1 MSKVTPLHPLH
12 VELGAKLVDFA
23 GWQMPL
29 HYGSQLEEHARVR
42 ADAGMFDVS
51 HMRVADVEGP
61 GARGLLRHALSND
74 VDKLQGHGRALYSC
88 LLASDGGILDDL
100 IVYLSNDNRYRLVL
114 NAATGEKDIAWLR
127 ELAASRHSDVAIVAD
142 ETLCIIAVQG
152 PNARERV
159 WSAFPGSREVSAH
172 LESFA
177 ASWNGSAM
185 IARTGY
191 TGEDGFEIILPAAEA
206 IDLWR
211 ALRAAGVQP
220 CGLGARDTLRLEAGM
235 HLYGQDMD
243 ETVTPY
249 ECGLGWTVDTK
260 KADRDFCGKSALA
273 GRAQRFQMLGL
284 VLWDQGVLRSHQAVD
299 CGGETGVITSGGYA
313 PTLRRSIAL
322 ARLPL
327 AARTGDTVQVTVR
340 NQSLRAQVVKP
351 RFVRHG
357 KALI

>member
-42 ADAGMFDVS
+42 SDAGMFDVS
-51 HMRVADVEGP
+51 HMRVADIEGP
-61 GARGLLRHALSND
+61 DARQLLRYALSND
-74 VDKLQGHGRALYSC
+74 VGKLPGHGRALYSC
-88 LLASDGGILDDL
+88 LLAENGGILDDL
-100 IVYLSNDNRYRLVL
+100 IVYFLRDDCYRLVL
-114 NAATGEKDIAWLR
+114 NAATGEKDIAWLQALSR
-127 ELAASRHSDVAIVAD
+127 SRHADVAVNTH
-142 ETLCIIAVQG
+142 ESLCIVAVQG
-152 PNARERV
+152 PSARERL
-159 WSAFPGSREVSAH
+159 WSALPGSREVSAN
-172 LESFA
+172 LEAFE
-177 ASWNGSAM
+177 ASWHGSAM

-191 TGEDGFEIILPAAEA
+191 TGEDGFEIILPAEDAV
-206 IDLWR
+206 DLWR
-211 ALRAAGVQP
+211 ALHAEGVQP

-260 KADRDFCGKSALA
+260 TDRDFCGKPALA
-273 GRAQRFQMLGL
+273 GREQRFQMLGL
-284 VLWDQGVLRSHQAVD
+284 VLADQGVLRSHQTVD
-299 CGGETGVITSGGYA
+299 CDGATGVLTSGGYA

-327 AARTGDTVQVTVR
+327 AARIGDTVHVTVR
-340 NQSLRAQVVKP
+340 NQSLRALIVKP

-357 KALI
+357 KALV

>member
-42 ADAGMFDVS
+42 SDAGMFDVS
-51 HMRVADVEGP
+51 HMRVAEVEGA
-61 GARGLLRHALSND
+61 GARALLRYALSKD
-74 VDKLQGHGRALYSC
+74 IDKLESQGRALYSC
-88 LLASDGGILDDL
+88 LLAEDGGILDDL
-100 IVYLSNDNRYRLVL
+100 IVYFLDDDRYRLVL
-114 NAATGEKDIAWLR
+114 NAATGEKDIAWMR
-127 ELAASRHSDVAIVAD
+127 ELAASHDHEVAIKAA

-152 PNARERV
+152 PHARDRV
-159 WSAFPGSREVSAH
+159 WSAFPGSREASAH
-172 LESFA
+172 LESFEA
-177 ASWNGSAM
+177 AWHGSAM

-191 TGEDGFEIILPAAEA
+191 TGEDGFEIVMPDEEA
-206 IDLWR
+206 VDLWR
-211 ALRAAGVQP
+211 ALHAAGVQP

-249 ECGLGWTVDTK
+249 ECGLGWTVDVKT
-260 KADRDFCGKSALA
+260 DRDFCGKAALS

-284 VLWDQGVLRSHQAVD
+284 VLSDQGVLRSHQVVESD
-299 CGGETGVITSGGYA
+299 GGAGVVTSGGYA

-322 ARLPL
+322 ARLPV
-327 AARTGDTVQVTVR
+327 AARIGDTVRVSVR
-340 NQSLRAQVVKP
+340 NQGLRALVVKP

-357 KALI
+357 KPLI